1 MNLINVENVT
11 KSYGPTPLLDAVS
24 LGIDEGDRV
33 GVVGRNGGGK
43 TTLVEILAKAAE
55 PDEGRVTHARGLRA
69 GYLTQR
75 DVFPPGAT
83 VRGVVLGDRPEHEW
97 AGDTRARDI
106 LSGLIGDLDL
116 DATLDG
122 MSGGELRRIALA
134 RLLVPDLDLVILD
147 EPTNHLDL
155 EAIDWLA
162 RHLRGRRVALLVV
175 THDRW
180 FLDEVTD
187 RTWEVVDGRVE
198 RYEGGYS
205 AYVLAKAERA
215 RIAAATEAKRRNLLR
230 KELAWLR
237 RGPQAR
243 TSKPKFRVD
252 AAQALIADE
261 PPPRDAVELTR
272 FATARLGK
280 TVLEAEDVT
289 VRVDSRSGA
298 PAERR
303 EPTRTFP
310 PGGVGGRPPGGE
322 GVDSRSGAP
331 AEWREPTRTFPPGG
345 VGGRP
350 PGGEGVDS
358 RSGAPAEWRESTRTF
373 PPGGVGGRP
382 PGGEGVDS
390 RKRESTRT
398 LFEHLT
404 WRLGPGDRIGVV
416 GVNGSGKSTLLRLL
430 DGSVAPESGRLVR
443 GRTVQL
449 AHLSQNLEELDPSR
463 RVLESVEEIR
473 RRITV
478 GKREWTAG
486 QLLERLGFRGDR
498 QWTPVG
504 DLSGGERRRLQL
516 LRLLMGEPNV
526 LLLDEPTN
534 DLDIE
539 TLTEVE
545 DLLDGWPG
553 TLVVVSHDRYFLER
567 VTDRIVALLGDGRVS
582 LLPGGVDEYLRR
594 RAEGTAPTRA
604 AASGTTATAVTAPKP
619 TDSAAKGGAAKGGG
633 REWRARKE
641 LDRLERRLDRLAQQ
655 EAELHEQLAAAATD
669 YERLQELD
677 GKLKAI
683 QAEAARVE
691 EEWLMLAEDVS

>member
-1 MNLINVENVT
+1 MNLINVENVA
-11 KSYGPTPLLDAVS
+11 KAYGPKPLLDAVS
-24 LGIDEGDRV
+24 LGLDEGDRA

-43 TTLVEILAKAAE
+43 STLVQVLAREVE
-55 PDEGRVTHARGLRA
+55 PDAGRVTHARGLRL

-75 DVFPPGAT
+75 DVFPEGAT
-83 VRGVVLGDRPEHEW
+83 VRSVVLGDRAEHEW
-97 AGDTRARDI
+97 AGDTRARDV
-106 LSGLIGDLDL
+106 LGGLLADVDL
-116 DATLDG
+116 DAPLAG
-122 MSGGELRRIALA
+122 MSGGERRRIALA
-134 RLLVPDLDLVILD
+134 RLLVPESDLLMLD
-147 EPTNHLDL
+147 EPTNHLDI
-155 EAIDWLA
+155 EAIAWLA
-162 RHLRGRRVALLVV
+162 RHLKDRRVALLVV

-205 AYVLAKAERA
+205 AYVLAKAERS
-215 RIAAATEAKRRNLLR
+215 RIAAATEAKRQNLLR

-261 PPPRDAVELTR
+261 PPLRDAVELTK

-280 TVLEAEDVT
+280 TVYDIEDVT
-289 VRVDSRSGA
+289 VRVGDDAGRDIF
-298 PAERR
+298 ERM
-303 EPTRTFP
+303 
-310 PGGVGGRPPGGE
+310 
-322 GVDSRSGAP
+322 
-331 AEWREPTRTFPPGG
+331 
-345 VGGRP
+345 
-350 PGGEGVDS
+350 
-358 RSGAPAEWRESTRTF
+358 
-373 PPGGVGGRP
+373 
-382 PGGEGVDS
+382 
-390 RKRESTRT
+390 
-398 LFEHLT
+398 T
-404 WRLGPGDRIGVV
+404 WRLGPGDRVGLV

-430 DGSVAPESGRLVR
+430 DGSVEPVSGKVVR

-449 AHLSQNLEELDPSR
+449 AHLSQDLEELDPSR

-478 GKREWTAG
+478 GKREWTAS
-486 QLLERLGFRGDR
+486 QLLERLGFAGDR

-504 DLSGGERRRLQL
+504 DLSGGERRRLQV

-539 TLTEVE
+539 TLTELE

-567 VTDRIVALLGDGRVS
+567 ITDHVVALLGDGRVS
-582 LLPGGVDEYLRR
+582 MLPGGVDEYLER
-594 RAEGTAPTRA
+594 RAAGTARTRTAQARAQEVPA
-604 AASGTTATAVTAPKP
+604 AAPPKP
-619 TDSAAKGGAAKGGG
+619 KGGQDWKV
-633 REWRARKE
+633 RKE
-641 LDRLERRLDRLAQQ
+641 LDRLERRLEKLSGQ
-655 EAELHEQLAAAATD
+655 EVELHEQLAAHATD
-669 YERLQELD
+669 FVRLQELD
-677 GKLKAI
+677 GRLKEI

-691 EEWLMLAEDVS
+691 EEWLMLAEDVD